1 MSAKGFPAAAREA
14 LADGQLRR
22 NLGKATSTIRAKR
35 AAMVEE
41 VPDWEALRDAGAAI
55 KARAMATLPE
65 QLERLEASVTRA
77 GGQVHWARDAAE
89 ANTIVGGIAREHA
102 AREVIKVKSL
112 TTDEIGLND
121 ALAGQ
126 GIEAIETDLAELI
139 NQLSHDTSSHILVP
153 AIHRNRAEI
162 KRLFEQTIARGQDL
176 GWEAT
181 AIAEAA
187 RGHLREKFL
196 SVPVAISGANF
207 GVAETGTICVV
218 ESEGNGRMCITLPRV
233 LITVMGIEKVLAEWR
248 DLEVFLQLLP
258 RSSTGER
265 MNPYTS
271 LWTGV
276 RAGDG
281 PQEFHLV
288 LLDNGRTDVLGDEA
302 GREALHCIRCSAC
315 LNSCPVY
322 SRTGG
327 HAYESV
333 YPGPIGAILTPQ
345 LRGLENAPTLPW
357 ASSLCG
363 ACYEVCPVKIDI
375 PSILIH
381 LRGRVVREHKSRLSP
396 EALAMEAVGRVFASQ
411 RRYERAQKLARLGRG
426 PIANAALP
434 GWSAMRDL
442 PEVPAQTFREWWHSR
457 TPGPIR
463 GDGPAP

>member
-1 MSAKGFPAAAREA
+1 
-14 LADGQLRR
+14 
-22 NLGKATSTIRAKR
+22 
-35 AAMVEE
+35 
-41 VPDWEALRDAGAAI
+41 
-55 KARAMATLPE
+55 
-65 QLERLEASVTRA
+65 
-77 GGQVHWARDAAE
+77 
-89 ANTIVGGIAREHA
+89 VGGIVRGHA

-112 TTDEIGLND
+112 ATDEIGLND
-121 ALAGQ
+121 ALAALGV
-126 GIEAIETDLAELI
+126 EAIETDLAELI
-139 NQLSHDTSSHILVP
+139 NQLAHDTSSHILVP

-162 KRLFEQTIARGQDL
+162 KQLFEQTIARGQDL
-176 GWEAT
+176 GWEAA

-187 RGHLREKFL
+187 RRHLREKFL
-196 SVPVAISGANF
+196 SAPVAISGANF
-207 GVAETGTICVV
+207 AVAETGTICVV

-233 LITVMGIEKVLAEWR
+233 LITVMGIEKVVAEWR

-288 LLDNGRTDVLGDEA
+288 LLDNGRTDVLGDEV
-302 GREALHCIRCSAC
+302 GRQALHCIRCSAC

-375 PSILIH
+375 PSVLIH

-396 EALAMEAVGRVFASQ
+396 EALAMEAIGRVFGSQ

-426 PIANAALP
+426 PIVTAALP
-434 GWSAMRDL
+434 GWTAMRDL
-442 PEVPAQTFREWWHSR
+442 PEVPAQTFREWWRSR
-457 TPGPIR
+457 PPRPVR
-463 GDGPAP
+463 GDGAAL